1 MFKALIIE
9 DERPAWIAIAKLGNW
24 AKYHLEPPLRAANG
38 LEGMQ
43 TLRETRAA
51 LVFVDMQMP
60 VMGGIAFLEQ
70 AQKEFPSP
78 SHQYIVVS
86 GHDDFHY
93 AQAALHHGAT
103 EYLLKPVVEDELNA
117 AIEKAVLRLDPSL
130 DVSAKAACADPTPE
144 EIVDTIRDFIDKN
157 YQQTIRVADFASRY
171 FFSKEY
177 LSRLFKQRHGANIYE
192 YLQQVRMSRAK
203 ELLLNPDMKVKDI
216 AQRTGFE
223 EKSYF
228 SKAFRTYFGVSP
240 TAFRA
245 EKTGR
250 AGE

>member
-1 MFKALIIE
+1 
-9 DERPAWIAIAKLGNW
+9 
-24 AKYHLEPPLRAANG
+24 
-38 LEGMQ
+38 
-43 TLRETRAA
+43 
-51 LVFVDMQMP
+51 MP
-60 VMGGIAFLEQ
+60 
-70 AQKEFPSP
+70 
-78 SHQYIVVS
+78 
-86 GHDDFHY
+86 
-93 AQAALHHGAT
+93 
-103 EYLLKPVVEDELNA
+103 
-117 AIEKAVLRLDPSL
+117 
-130 DVSAKAACADPTPE
+130 
-144 EIVDTIRDFIDKN
+144 
-157 YQQTIRVADFASRY
+157 SRY

>member
-1 MFKALIIE
+1 M
-9 DERPAWIAIAKLGNW
+9 
-24 AKYHLEPPLRAANG
+24 
-38 LEGMQ
+38 
-43 TLRETRAA
+43 
-51 LVFVDMQMP
+51 
-60 VMGGIAFLEQ
+60 
-70 AQKEFPSP
+70 
-78 SHQYIVVS
+78 
-86 GHDDFHY
+86 
-93 AQAALHHGAT
+93 
-103 EYLLKPVVEDELNA
+103 EDELNA